1 MPQPDRVPELMDQS
15 VIEIVAVCESR
26 AERSGIALGVGVS
39 LWISNVMKAPAPGT
53 LSTLLPMTEGAAS
66 GKHWNV
72 PAVG

>member
-1 MPQPDRVPELMDQS
+1 MPEPDRVPELMDQG

-26 AERSGIALGVGVS
+26 AERSGIALGVG
-39 LWISNVMKAPAPGT
+39 LALDIERDEGARPGT

-66 GKHWNV
+66 GKLWNV